1 MNDEPTPAPEGT
13 TGTDDVSTSP
23 AEAPV
28 ASIGL
33 ATDGAYYLIVGQ
45 FPTAEAA
52 EAVYGS
58 IEEIER
64 TTSLRVDAV
73 VIASA
78 DAGGNIHVHEATDH
92 STKTGLKWG
101 VVGGVVLGVVFPP
114 SILAS
119 AVGFGVV
126 GSVLGKVRN
135 LSHRSKLS
143 EELAGTIEPGTT
155 GLIVRG
161 LRGRRDRE
169 GTGDGRPHR
178 LPGSGQA
185 ARARDRSRGGSGQGS
200 RQRGLSASRRDI
212 AAGRQPRPAAHASAT
227 LGVYRL
233 SG

>member
-92 STKTGLKWG
+92 STKTGVKWG

-155 GLIVRG
+155 GLIVFAEDSAVVEIEKALATADRIVSRAVDKQ
-161 LRGRRDRE
+161 LALEIDRE
-169 GTGDGRPHR
+169 
-178 LPGSGQA
+178 A
-185 ARARDRSRGGSGQGS
+185 AAAKEAV
-200 RQRGLSASRRDI
+200 SA
-212 AAGRQPRPAAHASAT
+212 G
-227 LGVYRL
+227 
-233 SG
+233 

>member
-1 MNDEPTPAPEGT
+1 MNDEPTPVPQGT
-13 TGTDDVSTSP
+13 AGTDESSP
-23 AEAPV
+23 AQAEAPV

-92 STKTGLKWG
+92 STKTGVKWG

-155 GLIVRG
+155 GLIVFAEDSAVVEIEKALATADRIVSRAVDKQ
-161 LRGRRDRE
+161 LALEIDRE
-169 GTGDGRPHR
+169 
-178 LPGSGQA
+178 A
-185 ARARDRSRGGSGQGS
+185 AAAKEAV
-200 RQRGLSASRRDI
+200 SA
-212 AAGRQPRPAAHASAT
+212 G
-227 LGVYRL
+227 
-233 SG
+233 